1 MTVSGERP
9 AFFDGQR
16 LAAADLAGLEAHHR
30 LARWE
35 HNRTLHQ
42 PGVGNGYAVGG
53 ARGDRVVRVGPGY
66 AIDALGREIVLV
78 DDVELPVPPVAAD
91 PDGRPVTY
99 DLTVRYPPDEALP
112 AAETRDGVCAPRGA
126 VRLREEP
133 LTCWVRLARDLDDR
147 LRPVDPAH
155 ARSLDDGTAVT
166 LARVAVA
173 ACALAGAPDPAPRRS
188 AHPAE
193 LPRIGHGTAVVAWQ
207 EWTSG
212 DRVIGLTGAVAT
224 GGFRTVPAHTARV
237 DADPGNRPLSGTGG
251 QQGDRFVVVDGP
263 VTVEG
268 ESRDGFTARLVL
280 LGGGPAGFGLPAGLT
295 AAGRDELLALASEH
309 WRVSWL
315 AVEG

>member
-16 LAAADLAGLEAHHR
+16 LAAADLADLEAHHR

-78 DDVELPVPPVAAD
+78 DDLELPVPPVAAD
-91 PDGRPVTY
+91 PDGRPVSY

-126 VRLREEP
+126 VRLREQP
-133 LTCWVRLARDLDDR
+133 LSCFVRLARDLDDR
-147 LRPVDPAH
+147 LRPVDPVQ
-155 ARSLDDGTAVT
+155 ARSLDDGTAVV
-166 LARVAVA
+166 LARIAVA
-173 ACALAGAPDPAPRRS
+173 GCALAGVPDPAPRRS

-193 LPRIGHGTAVVAWQ
+193 LPRIGHGSAAVDWQ
-207 EWTSG
+207 EWTHG
-212 DRVIGLTGAVAT
+212 DRLIGLAGVVST
-224 GGFRTVPAHTARV
+224 GGFRTVPAYTARI
-237 DADPGNRPLSGTGG
+237 DADPGARPLTGTGA
-251 QQGDRFVVVDGP
+251 QADRFVVVDGP

-268 ESRDGFTARLVL
+268 GSRDGFTARLVL
-280 LGGGPAGFGLPAGLT
+280 SGGADAGFGLPADLT
-295 AAGRDELLALASEH
+295 APGRAELRDLAAEH
-309 WRVSWL
+309 WRVGWL